1 MTEKQNGLRFDI
13 YERVHLAD
21 EAADI
26 RDLEDV
32 ELVPRIQV
40 ITQQEQALLKGSL
53 LLNGS
58 YLDDEETKRTL
69 EHYIPVEIT
78 LPLNRVQRIE
88 DILVE
93 IETFDVDV
101 LSARSINVTGVL
113 SLHGVETALGGGVWA
128 QEEEVLFVHETAD
141 RADEEPVQQII
152 HTQYTGDSQPFRQ
165 QQQFQSGAAYQEQQR
180 QQDTGNRQ
188 QEQSRNPS
196 ESAAYSDGP
205 AGDSYLSTYG
215 NNPYASLEADNPWLR
230 EARSERQEP
239 RAEPTDFNPWEVQ
252 EPNRHT
258 SADERVSSSFS
269 DSDSRFGELT
279 LSQVASDQKP
289 GIQESAGPDL
299 SEEDGGERIPESS
312 PVADTESSAESKIH
326 GQPELKPAG
335 EFLQQDVQKNETQGA
350 EEKRENDLAFEEQL
364 YTEVEQA
371 EASAEPA
378 AEEEPKE
385 LKVAFG
391 SRRPGDDASGHQS
404 GIHSLYSGSAA
415 SDRTDRKEREAEIPV
430 TEEFKADALEWKKLF
445 INGEQEVQ
453 KFRKVT
459 MCIVQKEET
468 IETIARKYE
477 VNARELQLYNRLEE
491 QDVNAG
497 QILYIPRSKTS
508 GE

>member
-1 MTEKQNGLRFDI
+1 M
-13 YERVHLAD
+13 AD

-32 ELVPRIQV
+32 ELVPRIEV
-40 ITQQEQALLKGSL
+40 ITQQEQALLKGNL
-53 LLNGS
+53 QLNGS
-58 YLDDEETKRTL
+58 YLDDQETKRTL

-113 SLHGVETALGGGVWA
+113 SLHGVETALDGGVWA
-128 QEEEVLFVHETAD
+128 EEEEVLFVHEPAA

-152 HTQYTGDSQPFRQ
+152 QTQYTGDSQPFRQ
-165 QQQFQSGAAYQEQQR
+165 QQQFQSGAACQEQQHR
-180 QQDTGNRQ
+180 QDAGNRQ
-188 QEQSRNPS
+188 QDQLRNPS
-196 ESAAYSDGP
+196 ENAAYSDGP
-205 AGDSYLSTYG
+205 AGASHLSTYG
-215 NNPYASLEADNPWLR
+215 NSLYAASEADNPWLR
-230 EARSERQEP
+230 ETRSERQEP
-239 RAEPTDFNPWEVQ
+239 RAEPTAFNPWEVQ
-252 EPNRHT
+252 EKGRQT
-258 SADERVSSSFS
+258 SADEPVSSSFS

-289 GIQESAGPDL
+289 GLQESAGPHI
-299 SEEDGGERIPESS
+299 SEEEDGKRIRESS
-312 PVADTESSAESKIH
+312 PAYDTESAAEPKIDV
-326 GQPELKPAG
+326 QPELKPAR
-335 EFLQQDVQKNETQGA
+335 EPLQQDVQKNETQGT
-350 EEKRENDLAFEEQL
+350 EEKLENDLAFEAQL

-391 SRRPGDDASGHQS
+391 SRRPEDDASSHQN
-404 GIHSLYSGSAA
+404 GIQSLYSGSAV
-415 SDRTDRKEREAEIPV
+415 SERTDRKERETEIPV
-430 TEEFKADALEWKKLF
+430 AEDSKADALEWKKLF